1 MAMRATRMATLML
14 VVGLITACQTSSERV
29 GKREDNLAVAGFLAR
44 PANTPERQ
52 AMLARLPA
60 HKFVQH
66 AKGDQID
73 YVYADPT
80 VCKCLYV
87 GSQAAYAKYVENRQ
101 SDQRIKE
108 LKQALKEHDNA
119 VADDAFNAQ
128 VYDDPAWNWSAW
140 GGSWGPGYDYG
151 PGLGW

>member
-1 MAMRATRMATLML
+1 MAMRSSRLATLL
-14 VVGLITACQTSSERV
+14 LGIGLITACQTSSERV
-29 GKREDNLAVAGFLAR
+29 VRREDNLAAAGFLAR

-66 AKGDQID
+66 AKGDKID
-73 YVYADPT
+73 YVYADPL
-80 VCKCLYV
+80 VCKCLYI
-87 GSQAAYAKYVENRQ
+87 GSQAAYAKYVENKQ

-108 LKQALKEHDNA
+108 LKKALKDHDNA
-119 VADDAFNAQ
+119 VADDDFNAQ

-140 GGSWGPGYDYG
+140 GPWGPQYDYG
-151 PGLGW
+151 PGPGW

>member
-1 MAMRATRMATLML
+1 MEMTFSRLAILLFCICLTA
-14 VVGLITACQTSSERV
+14 ACQTSRQRV
-29 GKREDNLAVAGFLAR
+29 VGREDNLAVAGFLAR
-44 PANTPERQ
+44 PANTPERE

-66 AKGDQID
+66 AKGDKIQ
-73 YVYADPT
+73 YVYADPS

-87 GSQAAYAKYVENRQ
+87 GSQAAYAKYVENKQ

-108 LKQALKEHDNA
+108 LKRALKEHDNA
-119 VADDAFNAQ
+119 AADDDFNAQ

-140 GGSWGPGYDYG
+140 GPWGPEYGYG